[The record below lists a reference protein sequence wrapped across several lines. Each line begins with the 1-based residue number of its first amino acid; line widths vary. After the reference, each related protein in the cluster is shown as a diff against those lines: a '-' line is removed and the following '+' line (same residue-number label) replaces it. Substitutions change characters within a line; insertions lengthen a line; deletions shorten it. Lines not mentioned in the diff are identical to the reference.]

1 MRNAL
6 WRPELKRLF
15 FDSIRGKISYE
26 EIYFSWLFP
35 RDFDFIPTSP
45 SFVFFCFFCWASI
58 SYFHGLI
65 LSDAS
70 NDVITILSFFREIPC
85 GKIIGD
91 LN

>member
-26 EIYFSWLFP
+26 EIYFSWLFLEILILYLP
-35 RDFDFIPTSP
+35 LLPF
-45 SFVFFCFFCWASI
+45 FFCWASI

-70 NDVITILSFFREIPC
+70 NDDQTILSFFREIPC